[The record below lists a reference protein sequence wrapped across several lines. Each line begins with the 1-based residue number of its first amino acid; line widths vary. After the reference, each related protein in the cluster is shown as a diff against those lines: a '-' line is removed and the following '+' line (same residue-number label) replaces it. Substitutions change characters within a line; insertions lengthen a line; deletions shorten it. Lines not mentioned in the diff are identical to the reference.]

1 MSNTPAGWYPQSDG
15 QQRYW
20 DGERWTEH
28 FAPGAQQE
36 ASTVG
41 PEASAVSVESHGQP
55 GASDSARGAGPIGFV
70 KRHKVLSG
78 IVGGLLL
85 LGVIG
90 ALSGGGDDR
99 TTIAAVVETQ
109 GPSESSTAS
118 STPSSSPSASPSETP
133 AEVTPTPTPTET
145 EEAEPV
151 PASEPEGTAAQMNAL
166 RSAED
171 YLSFKGFSKAGLI
184 DQLSSE
190 YGDGYKKADA
200 KWAVEQLDV
209 NWNEEAVRV
218 AESYL
223 EMKGFSRNGLID
235 QLSSEYGE
243 QFTVKQATYAA
254 KKVGL

>member
-1 MSNTPAGWYPQSDG
+1 MSDTPAGWYPQSDG

-36 ASTVG
+36 TPALG
-41 PEASAVSVESHGQP
+41 PETPAASAERSRQP
-55 GASDSARGAGPIGFV
+55 TADPAAGAGPVGFV

-78 IVGGLLL
+78 IAGGVLLF
-85 LGVIG
+85 GMIG
-90 ALSGGGDDR
+90 ALAGGGDEP
-99 TTIAAVVETQ
+99 TTIAAVVKTQ
-109 GPSESSTAS
+109 APSDSPA
-118 STPSSSPSASPSETP
+118 PSSSPSSSPAETP
-133 AEVTPTPTPTET
+133 EEVAQTPTPTKTK
-145 EEAEPV
+145 EAEPSQ
-151 PASEPEGTAAQMNAL
+151 AAEPDGTAAQMNAL

-171 YLSFKGFSKAGLI
+171 YLSFKGFSKTGLT

-190 YGDGYKKADA
+190 YGEGYEKADA

-223 EMKGFSRNGLID
+223 DMKGFSRSGLID

-254 KKVGL
+254 NKVGL